1 LIDLAESWVLVC
13 AVRLQTLFIWVT
25 IFAVPAQLLAQ
36 DADTALLYGDG
47 VLVNSSV
54 IPKSTTIFPGDV
66 LTTKDGI
73 ANLVDTGS
81 SAVINKNSIVDYQ
94 KKSLKL
100 EHGQLQVATSAGMSV
115 RVGCVVV
122 SPAEEVLTKFEVLD
136 VDGKIQIAA
145 RQGDVLIS
153 QGQRKERL
161 PEGQQGTRNDSECKP
176 GALTPSAV
184 SHGILDSKTAILAG
198 SAIAGGILIW
208 LLIDQSGAPLS
219 NSQP

>member
-1 LIDLAESWVLVC
+1 
-13 AVRLQTLFIWVT
+13 VRLQTFFIWVT
-25 IFAVPAQLLAQ
+25 LSAVAAQLLAQ

-47 VLVNSSV
+47 VLVNGSV
-54 IPKSTTIFPGDV
+54 IPKSSAIFPGDV
-66 LTTKDGI
+66 LTTKAGV
-73 ANLVDTGS
+73 ANLVETGS
-81 SAVINKNSIVDYQ
+81 SAVIDKNSLIDYQ
-94 KKSLKL
+94 KRSLKL

-145 RQGDVLIS
+145 RQGDVFIS
-153 QGQRKERL
+153 QGQHKERL
-161 PEGQQGTRNDSECKP
+161 PEGQQGTRNDAECKP